1 MSAEAAARRPN
12 SLRYSRDL
20 VWVHFRFS
28 GRPLSGPSWY
38 PQLSDP
44 HHHALLL
51 FQSLVPATSEPIT
64 FAPQH
69 RGIQC
74 KHGAFSTIPLPL
86 PFLVDSQGNC
96 SSGEILAQAGQL
108 LMVMQIV
115 LRHNRRHQHRRP
127 HCDHAGSPTN
137 DHRRLYRRLHFAVR
151 QGLQEEASGQHE
163 RQAPGAG
170 STRPSASGSSSR
182 SW

>member
-1 MSAEAAARRPN
+1 VSRQRKWKAFCPVLCGFPHSAKAALTVYDIHVTSTIPVA
-12 SLRYSRDL
+12 
-20 VWVHFRFS
+20 
-28 GRPLSGPSWY
+28 RPLLP
-38 PQLSDP
+38 P
-44 HHHALLL
+44 
-51 FQSLVPATSEPIT
+51 EPIT

-69 RGIQC
+69 RGIPMQTW
-74 KHGAFSTIPLPL
+74 AFSTIPLPL